1 MKTVI
6 NRTRETDATA
16 ALLSSGHCLLCG
28 AEDLEIVL
36 DLGETGL
43 ANNLPAAG
51 ACGGEPVFPLRLAR
65 CRRCT
70 HVQLADRVAP
80 ELLYGHYLYVSSAS
94 STLDRHL
101 RSLAG
106 AIAART
112 GPGPDGLGRSLDIG
126 CNDGTLAA
134 HMSRLGFQAHGID
147 PAENLAPLAR
157 ARGIAVE
164 VDYFGREIARSLRN
178 RLGAM
183 RVLTA
188 TNSFPHIPE
197 LNGYLEGVAELLE
210 PGGVFVIEAHYLL
223 DLVEQCA
230 FDTIYHEHCHF
241 WRLEPMMALF
251 ARHGLEIFDCERLP
265 VHHGQL
271 RVWAQR
277 SGAGAR
283 PVSGRVA
290 AQCAAERAAGL
301 DRSEVYGE
309 LARKAAAV
317 RRDLRTALDGFRRQG
332 RLVAGYGAP
341 AKASTLA
348 AWCGLGA
355 GDLPWIADRN
365 PLKQGRFTP
374 GTHIPIV
381 GPERMETERPDY
393 LLLFAWNFAEEICAQ
408 LPAYR
413 ERGGRFL
420 IPVPEVRIV

>member
-1 MKTVI
+1 MNSVI
-6 NRTRETDATA
+6 DQTKGAGKPE
-16 ALLSSGHCLLCG
+16 ALPQDGSCLLCG
-28 AEDLEIVL
+28 AGDLDVVL

-43 ANNLPAAG
+43 ANNLPDGRECA
-51 ACGGEPVFPLRLAR
+51 GEPAYPLRLAR

-94 STLDRHL
+94 STLDEHL

-112 GPGPDGLGRSLDIG
+112 GPGADGMARSLDIG

-134 HMSRLGFQAHGID
+134 HMSRCGYQAHGID
-147 PAENLAPLAR
+147 PAANLAPLSR
-157 ARGIAVE
+157 ARGVAVE
-164 VDYFGREIARSLRN
+164 VDYFGRESARRLRSTV
-178 RLGAM
+178 GAM

-188 TNSFPHIPE
+188 TNSFPHIPD
-197 LNGYLEGVAELLE
+197 LNSYLEGAAELLE
-210 PGGVFVIEAHYLL
+210 PGGVFVIEAHYVL

-277 SGAGAR
+277 AGLRAR

-290 AQCAAERAAGL
+290 AQCASERAAGL
-301 DRSEVYGE
+301 DRREVYDG
-309 LARKAAAV
+309 LARKAEAL
-317 RRDLRTALDGFRRQG
+317 RRDLRKTLDDLRRRG
-332 RLVAGYGAP
+332 WRLAGYGAP

-348 AWCGLGA
+348 AWCGLGPD
-355 GDLPWIADRN
+355 DLAWIADRN

-381 GPERMETERPDY
+381 GPERIESERPDC
-393 LLLFAWNFAEEICAQ
+393 LLLLAWNFADEIRAQ
-408 LPAYR
+408 LASYR
-413 ERGGRFL
+413 EQGGRFL
-420 IPVPEVRIV
+420 IPVPEVKLV